1 MSGVKIVLLCE
12 DTQTESFVRNF
23 LKHRKFQGRDI
34 NTCPLPEGSGAGEQW
49 VRKQY
54 PEELK
59 LIRRREN
66 AYLIVVID
74 ADTGTIDDRHRELE
88 IACREKDISP
98 RDHERD
104 SNVLHII
111 PRRNIETW
119 LAYLKNDENVDE
131 SKDYQSLRDCPKEDL
146 KEYTKSLYDMCHVQ
160 QRLREP
166 APASLREACS
176 EYRRLRR
183 RN

>member
-1 MSGVKIVLLCE
+1 MSSVTIVLLCE
-12 DTQTESFVRNF
+12 DKQTESFVCNF
-23 LKHRKFQGRDI
+23 LKHRNFKKGRDI
-34 NTCPLPEGSGAGEQW
+34 TTLVASSGSGEQW

-54 PEELK
+54 PKQLNA
-59 LIRRREN
+59 IRNRKN

-74 ADTGTIDDRHRELE
+74 ADTNTIDDRHEQLKKE
-88 IACREKDISP
+88 CEDKDILP

-104 SNVLHII
+104 VNVLHII

-119 LAYLKNDENVDE
+119 LAYLDNENVDE
-131 SKDYQSLRDCPKEDL
+131 FKAYSRLDRLGDCK
-146 KEYTKSLYDMCHVQ
+146 KHAKSLYDMCHVHQ
-160 QRLREP
+160 QLREP
-166 APASLREACS
+166 APASLREACG

>member
-23 LKHRKFQGRDI
+23 LKHRNFKRRDI

-59 LIRRREN
+59 LIRRRKN

-74 ADTGTIDDRHRELE
+74 ADTHTLDYRYQQLKQECKNNGIP
-88 IACREKDISP
+88 P
-98 RDHERD
+98 RSSSDT
-104 SNVLHII
+104 NVLHII
-111 PRRNIETW
+111 PRRHIETW
-119 LAYLKNDENVDE
+119 LAYLKNDENVNE
-131 SKDYQSLRDCPKEDL
+131 SKDYKKDKVFKRLPKERSRRIY
-146 KEYTKSLYDMCHVQ
+146 KKSIRYVP
-160 QRLREP
+160 RSP
-166 APASLREACS
+166 AAS
-176 EYRRLRR
+176 
-183 RN
+183 